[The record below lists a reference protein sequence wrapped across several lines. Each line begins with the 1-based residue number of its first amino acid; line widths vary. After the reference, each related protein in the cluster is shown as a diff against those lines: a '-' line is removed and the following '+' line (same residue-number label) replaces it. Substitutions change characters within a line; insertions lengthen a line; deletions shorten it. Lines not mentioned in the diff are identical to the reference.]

1 MDLYLASRSDA
12 PHLLNI
18 GRSSNAHSRC
28 RQLQNG
34 HCFRIHVIAI
44 FGGMGACEAP
54 VHRALTQYR
63 LYNNEWFDID
73 LLTAVETIQEAQP
86 QQQRARRINLEAQ
99 ALKRV
104 ARGTTLKST
113 RYPHLN
119 SSTPSM
125 TMQ

>member
-12 PHLLNI
+12 PHLLKI

-34 HCFRIHVIAI
+34 HCFRIHVLAI
-44 FGGMGACEAP
+44 FGNLGACEAP
-54 VHRALTQYR
+54 VHRALKQYR
-63 LYNNEWFDID
+63 ICNSEWFDID

-86 QQQRARRINLEAQ
+86 QPQRTRRINLEAQ
-99 ALKRV
+99 ALKQI

-119 SSTPSM
+119 SSTPA
-125 TMQ
+125 